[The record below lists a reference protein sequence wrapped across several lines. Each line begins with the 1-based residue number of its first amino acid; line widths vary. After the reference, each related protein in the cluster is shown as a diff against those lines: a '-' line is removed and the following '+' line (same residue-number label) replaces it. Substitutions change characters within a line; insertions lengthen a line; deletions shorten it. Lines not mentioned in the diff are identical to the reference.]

1 MSGAIMKVLHKPD
14 SFMYINKDAF
24 QYICGSDTENS
35 LNIYNLI
42 CRWDC
47 FNKHNE
53 TLFDRTNTICGPLKV
68 TNISP
73 IPEFDINFNKS
84 LKEICDMAA
93 TNILNEGKP
102 VDIFWSGGIDSTV
115 VVISFLNV
123 CKDLSQINIVYDKG
137 GIDEYPL
144 FYEKYVRG
152 VTQEPVKIWVYENI
166 NLDDNIVVTGHPAQ
180 FLSQSHGGHHLGDL
194 FGELKRL
201 GFAKDD
207 FKTIPWQEVFISDV
221 TVFGNPMYD
230 EYFIEHITP
239 QVENAPVKIETIS
252 DLWWWLIF
260 SMRWQTENIRPLI
273 NNRIQKLNHQKMQN
287 FKPFFSTDDFQKWAM
302 YDYDRNLRKTLPPFK
317 TYLKDIIYDFTNDK
331 DYYINKKK
339 VMSGNAGPENARR
352 RGFIRT
358 KLHKAR
364 YNIEAIDNQYN
375 IFTADSLYHLTAPVR
390 ESVREDILNRYRN
403 PDYV

>member
-1 MSGAIMKVLHKPD
+1 METD
-14 SFMYINKDAF
+14 SLIFLNSYFLK
-24 QYICGSDTENS
+24 YICGDDMENT
-35 LNIYNLI
+35 LTVYNLI
-42 CRWDC
+42 SRWDC
-47 FNKHNE
+47 FSKHNE
-53 TLFDRTNTICGPLKV
+53 TLFDRTNTISGPLRV

-73 IPEFDINFNKS
+73 IPKFDIDFNKS
-84 LKEICDMAA
+84 FKEICDSAA
-93 TNILNEGKP
+93 RDILNKGKS

-137 GIDEYPL
+137 GINEYPL
-144 FYEKYVRG
+144 FYEKYVRD
-152 VTQEPVKIWVYENI
+152 VTQEPVKTWVYENV

-180 FLSQSHGGHHLGDL
+180 FISQSYGGHHLGAL
-194 FGELKRL
+194 YGELERL
-201 GFAKDD
+201 GFDKGD
-207 FKTIPWQEVFISDV
+207 FKTIPWQEVFNSDV

-239 QVENAPVKIETIS
+239 QVENAPVRIETIG

-260 SMRWQTENIRPLI
+260 SMRWQTENIRTLT

-287 FKPFFSTDDFQKWAM
+287 FKPFFSTDEFQKWAM
-302 YDYDRNLRKTLPPFK
+302 WDYDKNLRKTLPPFK
-317 TYLKDIIYDFTNDK
+317 RYLKDIIYNFTDDE

-339 VMSGNAGPENARR
+339 EMSGNSGEANARH

-364 YNIEAIDNQYN
+364 DNIEAIDNEYN
-375 IFTADSLYHLTAPVR
+375 IFTANSLYNSTETER
-390 ESVREDILNRYRN
+390 IDILNRYRN
-403 PDYV
+403 PDYMTGVIYN